1 MVSMAE
7 PKTLATR
14 GVLAVLIALGLS
26 AVLFVYTGS
35 IPLLSE
41 MEARSGYLAGEQA
54 PAKAIE
60 TTTTVTLTAHFGEGL
75 SVTTETVYTA
85 PPERMV
91 DVTPDAL
98 TVTTVTETVTMNVT
112 VTVTKTSP

>member
-35 IPLLSE
+35 IPLMSE
-41 MEARSGYLAGEQA
+41 MEARPHYLAGEEA

-60 TTTTVTLTAHFGEGL
+60 TTTTVTLIDSGEGL

-85 PPERMV
+85 PAERL
-91 DVTPDAL
+91 DAVTQAVTVA
-98 TVTTVTETVTMNVT
+98 TVTKTVTMNVT

>member
-1 MVSMAE
+1 MAE

-35 IPLLSE
+35 IPLMSE
-41 MEARSGYLAGEQA
+41 MEARPHYLAGEEA

-60 TTTTVTLTAHFGEGL
+60 TTTTVTLIDSGEGL

-85 PPERMV
+85 PPERLA
-91 DVTPDAL
+91 DVVTQAVTVV
-98 TVTTVTETVTMNVT
+98 TVTKTVTMNVT